1 MIDFGFA
8 IHEDYTIDFDKSDM
22 ILANE
27 VLKNEPSLHKCM
39 QCGGCSGTCS
49 AGAFTDFSF
58 RKLNLLL
65 RRGDVDDVRK
75 AIEKCMLC
83 GKCQLVCP
91 RGVNTRNVIL
101 QIKRALTNL
110 N

>member
-1 MIDFGFA
+1 MIDFGFT
-8 IHEDYTIDFDKSDM
+8 IHDDYTIDLDKADM
-22 ILANE
+22 TLANE
-27 VLKNEPSLHKCM
+27 VLLHEPSLHKCM
-39 QCGGCSGTCS
+39 QCGGCSGSCT
-49 AGAFTDFSF
+49 AAAFTDYNF
-58 RKLNLLL
+58 RKLHLLL
-65 RRGDVDDVRK
+65 RRGDINSVRS

-101 QIKRALTNL
+101 QIKRALTKL